1 MCTFKYLH
9 MYSAKEFMQFYINV
23 ATNTQICVHTKYI
36 FLEKNSDADNQ
47 VIYHKVN
54 IDY

>member
-1 MCTFKYLH
+1 